1 MPRWPEDSRRRL
13 VEAAVTLFAER
24 GYAESTVQD
33 IASNAGLTP
42 RTFFRY
48 FADKEEVLFAD
59 DDNLLPLLLNAVG
72 DGSGPVRADAHMQK
86 ALCMLAA
93 AIEPHR
99 STLQQ
104 RQRIIDSQISL
115 SGRDLA
121 KQARWQ
127 QEVTAALI
135 GRGFPAEQSDVLAS
149 IGFALFRRSLHSWLT
164 DDAGPPLE
172 ERVIEAL
179 ARVRSVLDVPSSH

>member
-33 IASNAGLTP
+33 IASTAGLTP

-59 DDNLLPLLLNAVG
+59 DDNLLPLLINAVG

-86 ALCMLAA
+86 ALRMLAA

-99 STLQQ
+99 GTLQQ

-135 GRGFPAEQSDVLAS
+135 GRGFPAEQSDVLVS
-149 IGFALFRRSLHSWLT
+149 IGFALFRRSLHSWLA

-172 ERVIEAL
+172 ERVIKAL
-179 ARVRSVLDVPSSH
+179 ARVRSVLDVSSSH

>member
-33 IASNAGLTP
+33 IASTAGLTP
-42 RTFFRY
+42 RTFFRH

-72 DGSGPVRADAHMQK
+72 DGSGRVRADAHMQK
-86 ALCMLAA
+86 ALRMLAA

-99 STLQQ
+99 GTLQQ

-135 GRGFPAEQSDVLAS
+135 GRGFPAEQSDVLVS
-149 IGFALFRRSLHSWLT
+149 IGFALFRRSLHSWLA

-179 ARVRSVLDVPSSH
+179 ARVRSVLDVLSSH